1 MTLVPRDPTAV
12 AGSGPACG
20 RPGKRRGLFSW
31 ALFGWANSP
40 LPTLIVTFI
49 FPAYFSRALVGDE
62 VRGQALWG
70 YGIAVSSLVLALVSP
85 LLGAIADAAGR
96 RKPWLFGFS
105 ALCIGACAALWFVQP
120 GPGAVTAALLLVGL
134 ANIGYGF
141 GVVFSNAMLP
151 DLVPADRVGRWS
163 GWAWALGYA
172 GGLAALV
179 IALLGF
185 VNADR
190 PWFGLGAASGEQVRV
205 IGPLVAFW
213 FVLFGWPIFAFTAD
227 HASSGL
233 GIRAATP
240 LGIKSLGRTLR
251 TLRSHGN
258 ILRFLLA
265 QMIVSD
271 GLVAVFTF
279 GGVYAAGA
287 FHMTIAEVTG
297 FGILLNVTAGL
308 GTLAFAWVDD
318 WLGSKPT
325 LLISLAGLIAAS
337 TAAILVDGILWFW
350 IAGGILGFFV
360 GPPQSASRSLMAR
373 LAPVGQE
380 TQFFGLYALSGRSTA
395 FMGPAVVGTVT
406 ALFDSQR
413 VGLASLIAF
422 FIVGFI
428 FMLGVVEPAAKP
440 RRP

>member
-1 MTLVPRDPTAV
+1 MASDPMAV
-12 AGSGPACG
+12 AGS
-20 RPGKRRGLFSW
+20 RPGRERPGGRLGVFSW

-40 LPTLIVTFI
+40 VPTLVVTFI

-70 YGIAVSSLVLALVSP
+70 YGIAVSSLLLALSSP

-96 RKPWLFGFS
+96 RKPWLFAFS
-105 ALCIGACAALWFVQP
+105 ALCVLACAALWFVRP
-120 GPGAVTAALLLVGL
+120 GTGAVAASLLLVGL

-172 GGLAALV
+172 GGLAGLAIALV
-179 IALLGF
+179 GF

-190 PWFGLGAASGEQVRV
+190 PWLGLNPGSGDVVRV
-205 IGPLVAFW
+205 VGPLVAVW

-227 HASSGL
+227 HAASGL
-233 GIRAATP
+233 GIRAATR
-240 LGIKSLGRTLR
+240 LGIKSLGRTLAS
-251 TLRSHGN
+251 LRSQGN
-258 ILRFLLA
+258 IARFLIA
-265 QMIVSD
+265 QMIFSD
-271 GLVAVFTF
+271 GLVAIFTF

-287 FHMTIAEVTG
+287 FHMTIAEVTA

-318 WLGSKPT
+318 WLGSRRT

-337 TAAILVDGILWFW
+337 TAAISVTAVLWFW

-373 LAPVGQE
+373 LAPAGQE

-395 FMGPAVVGTVT
+395 FMGPAVVGIVT

-413 VGLASLIAF
+413 AGLASLIAF
-422 FIVGFI
+422 FIAGFVL
-428 FMLGVVEPAAKP
+428 MLGVAEPARKTG
-440 RRP
+440 RP

>member
-1 MTLVPRDPTAV
+1 MASDPMAV
-12 AGSGPACG
+12 AGSGPG
-20 RPGKRRGLFSW
+20 RKRPGRRLGLFSW

-40 LPTLIVTFI
+40 VPTLVVTFI

-70 YGIAVSSLVLALVSP
+70 YGIAVSSLLLALSSP

-96 RKPWLFGFS
+96 RKPWLFAFS
-105 ALCIGACAALWFVQP
+105 ALCVLACAALWFVRP
-120 GPGAVTAALLLVGL
+120 GPGAVAASLLIVGL

-141 GVVFSNAMLP
+141 GVVFNNAMLP

-172 GGLAALV
+172 GGLAGLAIALV
-179 IALLGF
+179 GF
-185 VNADR
+185 INADR
-190 PWFGLGAASGEQVRV
+190 PWLGLNPGSGDVVRV
-205 IGPLVAFW
+205 VGPLVAVW

-227 HASSGL
+227 HAASGL
-233 GIRAATP
+233 GIRAATR
-240 LGIKSLGRTLR
+240 LGIKSLGRTLAS
-251 TLRSHGN
+251 LRSQGN
-258 ILRFLLA
+258 IARFLIA
-265 QMIVSD
+265 QMIFSD
-271 GLVAVFTF
+271 GLVAIFTF

-287 FHMTIAEVTG
+287 FHMTIAEVTA

-318 WLGSKPT
+318 WLGSRRT

-337 TAAILVDGILWFW
+337 AAAISVTGALWFW

-373 LAPVGQE
+373 LAPAGQE

-413 VGLASLIAF
+413 AGLASLIAF
-422 FIVGFI
+422 FIAGFVL
-428 FMLGVVEPAAKP
+428 MLGVSEPARKS